1 MYSAP
6 DRPPALDAARVM
18 RARAD
23 ARDARERV
31 HRAHGWLCFM
41 VLGQVV
47 LMLLTA
53 LARSGSSGRAGAHEG
68 VGYLA
73 VIGFG
78 VAQYVC
84 VYRLSR
90 ALGEPR
96 PWMRL
101 GSMVLPFAALSVVFA
116 IHSKALRRLR
126 HG

>member
-1 MYSAP
+1 MHRAPRLAVFSWSSAGRT
-6 DRPPALDAARVM
+6 DVAHG
-18 RARAD
+18 
-23 ARDARERV
+23 AREERLEEV
-31 HRAHGWLCFM
+31 G
-41 VLGQVV
+41 
-47 LMLLTA
+47 
-53 LARSGSSGRAGAHEG
+53 AGAHEG